1 MRTMMDGHWKAKML
15 LSICL
20 FYYAHLISFGRQKGS
35 WNLSLHLDPFES
47 IFFFSF
53 SPKQLLFYSKYS
65 TNYASHPCAV
75 EFIVYTLCL
84 TRKQDAHFI
93 RCLTW
98 IRKIPIRSNG
108 KKCPAPLDLPCSSW
122 IFPASKRWWDGDN
135 FCLPYP
141 TLNVYVCVLYC
152 LQNKQLALIYY
163 YSHCFSFP

>member
-1 MRTMMDGHWKAKML
+1 MDTERQRCCCPFVY
-15 LSICL
+15 SIM
-20 FYYAHLISFGRQKGS
+20 LIS
-35 WNLSLHLDPFES
+35 SLLVAKREVEIFPSIWIHLKA
-47 IFFFSF
+47 FFFSF
-53 SPKQLLFYSKYS
+53 SPKHLLFYSKYS